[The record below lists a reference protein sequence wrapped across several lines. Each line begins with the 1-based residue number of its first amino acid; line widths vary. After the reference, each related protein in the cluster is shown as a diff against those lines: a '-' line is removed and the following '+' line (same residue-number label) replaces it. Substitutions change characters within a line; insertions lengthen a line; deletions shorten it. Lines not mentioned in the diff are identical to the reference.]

1 MAAESEAD
9 GADVPDSGAVFT
21 FGKSKFSDNVPSKF
35 WLKSDIAV
43 TISCGDEHTALI
55 TENGKLYIFGSNN
68 WGQLGLGTK
77 NTMNKPTCVKAL
89 KSERVKLA
97 ACGRNH
103 TLIWTE
109 QGNIYATGDNS
120 EGQLGLGDNQERT
133 TFQRVEY
140 FTGKGKI
147 KQLAAGS
154 NISAALTE
162 DGNLFMW
169 GDNSE
174 GQIGLGSETSAF
186 LPRQVNVGKTVSW
199 VSCGYYH
206 SALVTGE
213 GELYTFGESDN
224 GKLGLPLGETINNRI
239 PQPVNNISGKV
250 KQVACGGGH
259 TLILTEQDVYAFGFG
274 QFGQLGHGTSVFE
287 STLPKVVEDLKKKK
301 IRFISCGENHSAVVT
316 DNGLL
321 YTFGDGRHGKLGL
334 GEENFTNQF
343 KPTLCTRFLKL
354 AVQSVA
360 CGGCH
365 MLVLAI
371 PRPSGSENIV
381 IESDDK
387 NKNYLT
393 DTYTMTMGDSF
404 TTNTLNRSLS
414 ARIRRRERERSPE
427 QFGQMVRTLP
437 PIGTGIITPSLP
449 ASSNTI
455 PGEKIIE
462 KKIIVP
468 KPIINV
474 QVYEKSPMSNI
485 NKEVKDAQKSL
496 AEAESE
502 EEESDK
508 GLGETIDPLNMTHT
522 VMVNPND
529 KTLTLSPVL
538 KEQMEE
544 IQNDENEEVVYVV
557 KEKNNKSEDDE
568 EERNIHE
575 VDDSE
580 ETASIVQ
587 AVDEKENDVSEQVT
601 SINKDQLE
609 SEEDEQDLKKKENVK
624 ISAENEDAQ
633 RFGENEDSESSE
645 LDECSESLEENED
658 SGSLGENEDA
668 DSVGEIEDL
677 QNSGEKR
684 DTEKSGANEDTQI
697 SGKNKDTKI
706 SEDNGNSKISEENEG
721 EDSKILEKKEEIDYA
736 KQNKNPKGSEEM
748 KTLKESRS
756 NDLFIRTK
764 KLTFFKR
771 ISTKET
777 EGKIQW
783 RKTKS
788 EESTKENSDGHE
800 KNLNCSAEG
809 TGDTISSDQNT
820 TKAIQSNF
828 KSKYKSATC
837 VLV

>member
-538 KEQMEE
+538 KEQ
-544 IQNDENEEVVYVV
+544 
-557 KEKNNKSEDDE
+557 
-568 EERNIHE
+568 
-575 VDDSE
+575 
-580 ETASIVQ
+580 
-587 AVDEKENDVSEQVT
+587 VT

>member
-35 WLKSDIAV
+35 WLKSDKAV

-109 QGNIYATGDNS
+109 QGNIYAAGDNS

-206 SALVTGE
+206 SALVMGE

-437 PIGTGIITPSLP
+437 PIGTGIIKPSLA
-449 ASSNTI
+449 ASSNAI

-538 KEQMEE
+538 KEQ
-544 IQNDENEEVVYVV
+544 
-557 KEKNNKSEDDE
+557 
-568 EERNIHE
+568 
-575 VDDSE
+575 
-580 ETASIVQ
+580 
-587 AVDEKENDVSEQVT
+587 VT

-624 ISAENEDAQ
+624 ISAKNEDAQ

-658 SGSLGENEDA
+658 SGSLGENEDSGSLGENEDA

-684 DTEKSGANEDTQI
+684 DTEQSGANEDTQI

-771 ISTKET
+771 NSTKET

>member
-1 MAAESEAD
+1 MAAEPEAD
-9 GADVPDSGAVFT
+9 GDDVPDSGAVFT

-35 WLKSDIAV
+35 WLKSDKAV

-89 KSERVKLA
+89 KLERVKLA

-109 QGNIYATGDNS
+109 QGNIYAAGDNS
-120 EGQLGLGDNQERT
+120 EGQLGLGDNEERT

-140 FTGKGKI
+140 FKGKRKI

-174 GQIGLGSETSAF
+174 GQIGLGLETSAF
-186 LPRQVNVGKTVSW
+186 LPRQVDVGKSVSW

-206 SALVTGE
+206 SALVTGD

-259 TLILTEQDVYAFGFG
+259 TLILTEDDVYAFGFG

-381 IESDDK
+381 IESDDM

-393 DTYTMTMGDSF
+393 DTYSMTMGDSS
-404 TTNTLNRSLS
+404 TTNTLNRSFS

-437 PIGTGIITPSLP
+437 PIGTSIIKPSLP
-449 ASSNTI
+449 DSCNTI

-462 KKIIVP
+462 KKIIVS

-474 QVYEKSPMSNI
+474 QVYEKSPISSI
-485 NKEVKDAQKSL
+485 DKEVKDAQKSS

-529 KTLTLSPVL
+529 KTLTLSPVH
-538 KEQMEE
+538 K
-544 IQNDENEEVVYVV
+544 
-557 KEKNNKSEDDE
+557 
-568 EERNIHE
+568 
-575 VDDSE
+575 
-580 ETASIVQ
+580 
-587 AVDEKENDVSEQVT
+587 EQVT

-609 SEEDEQDLKKKENVK
+609 SESEDEEDFQKKENVK

-633 RFGENEDSESSE
+633 RFGENEESESSE

-658 SGSLGENEDA
+658 SGSLGENEDSGSLGENEDA
-668 DSVGEIEDL
+668 DNVGEIEHL
-677 QNSGEKR
+677 QNSGENR

-697 SGKNKDTKI
+697 SGKNEDTKI
-706 SEDNGNSKISEENEG
+706 SEKNGDTKISGDNEDKKISGENEDTKISG
-721 EDSKILEKKEEIDYA
+721 ENEDEDSKILEKKEETEYA
-736 KQNKNPKGSEEM
+736 KQNKNTKGSEEI
-748 KTLKESRS
+748 KTLKENRS

-764 KLTFFKR
+764 NLTFFKR
-771 ISTKET
+771 NSTKET

-788 EESTKENSDGHE
+788 EESTKENSDGDG
-800 KNLNCSAEG
+800 KNLNCPAEG
-809 TGDTISSDQNT
+809 SGDNNSSDQNT

-837 VLV
+837 LLV